1 MNLKPVLRM
10 PRLIFPSL
18 DPYEAE
24 IGENAAFAI
33 NMQLVEPG
41 NVDDIALS
49 ASSIELY
56 DVP

>member
-1 MNLKPVLRM
+1 
-10 PRLIFPSL
+10 
-18 DPYEAE
+18 
-24 IGENAAFAI
+24 
-33 NMQLVEPG
+33 MQLVEPG